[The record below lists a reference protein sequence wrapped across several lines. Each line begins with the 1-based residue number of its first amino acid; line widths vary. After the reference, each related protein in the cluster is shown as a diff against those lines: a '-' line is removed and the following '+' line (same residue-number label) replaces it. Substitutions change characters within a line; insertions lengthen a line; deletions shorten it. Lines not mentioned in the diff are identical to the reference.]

1 MQYIELNALQ
11 EELRGTGFVILGF
24 PCNQFG
30 LQEPGSNDE
39 ILNGLKTECTTRRTE
54 RYWVC
59 HLGISLQSI
68 WSTGTWKQ

>member
-1 MQYIELNALQ
+1 MEPTGNVNIFYYTCGFLSELNALQ

-39 ILNGLKTECTTRRTE
+39 ILNGLK
-54 RYWVC
+54 
-59 HLGISLQSI
+59 
-68 WSTGTWKQ
+68 